1 MKLTIIDKK
10 GEHFAL
16 GDAYTVLV
24 SEPDGDDDEKISQVI
39 VDTDEGVKHSS
50 KSQGMKDLLKDRPGI
65 NFITHKDK

>member
-24 SEPDGDDDEKISQVI
+24 SEPDGDDEKISQVI
-39 VDTDEGVKHSS
+39 VDTDEGVKHTS
-50 KSQGMKDLLKDRPGI
+50 KSQEMKDLLKDRPGI
-65 NFITHKDK
+65 NFTTKD